1 MTFEKPKSVLFRM
14 IDLTCH
20 FSQKIASRLPGHR
33 DSLAEGRVTLH
44 TLFFVHSIP
53 SPRQAGSRGDPGT
66 SAAVREGT
74 AEQSERNFHLAPFV
88 PKRQVIAE
96 GVPDHRVGAITGRPG
111 AKNAFLIIFLF
122 LNIVNR
128 MSPTPVSRPP

>member
-1 MTFEKPKSVLFRM
+1 MPF
-14 IDLTCH
+14 
-20 FSQKIASRLPGHR
+20 
-33 DSLAEGRVTLH
+33 LAENRI
-44 TLFFVHSIP
+44 SP
-53 SPRQAGSRGDPGT
+53 SWAPGQSSRGTSDPPHPFLRSFHPFAYPLQAGIRGDPGT
-66 SAAVREGT
+66 SAVAREGT

-128 MSPTPVSRPP
+128 MSPTPVSQPP